1 MKRAVRGAMVVVGTA
16 AGLGLAAA
24 YVPAFVWPDAR
35 VPDSLSISLQSA
47 RRQLWAEAADGLR
60 LPLHFSFV
68 DSRCASDGSLALIF
82 EEHRPPYLERRFA
95 YVARGSAPMNPRI
108 ASCAVPKSRYSRT
121 GPGNVATSA
130 FGICV

>member
-1 MKRAVRGAMVVVGTA
+1 MVVVGTA

-95 YVARGSAPMNPRI
+95 YVARGSAPMTLND
-108 ASCAVPKSRYSRT
+108 AWS
-121 GPGNVATSA
+121 GG
-130 FGICV
+130 FGIAGSVLDDVEFVHVMGSDTTPCER